1 MSQACE
7 KCCGKLIPGPHQL
20 AGVWITCAAG
30 KPHSAPPYLLGDGVC
45 GFGSDPSLPPGFT
58 THTLWY
64 VRCYL
69 QTLFHLLVPAF
80 TALHTLYLG
89 GTTGGEP
96 LDLIPIGLLSLLTS
110 FLDRGLFDHC
120 ACAMDV
126 SARAAPFSRIRWCMF
141 CTSDWDVYLRLLAI
155 ALYHVT
161 TLYGALMPGRLICT
175 TQLSGKNMLSLYK
188 SILKRSVVVPY
199 LYK

>member
-1 MSQACE
+1 MR
-7 KCCGKLIPGPHQL
+7 
-20 AGVWITCAAG
+20 
-30 KPHSAPPYLLGDGVC
+30 SAVVNWSGAPINLLVSELHVRPVSRILPPPYLLGDGVC
-45 GFGSDPSLPPGFT
+45 GFGSDPSLPPWIYNA
-58 THTLWY
+58 HSMI
-64 VRCYL
+64 CA
-69 QTLFHLLVPAF
+69 LLSPDSLPPVGSS
-80 TALHTLYLG
+80 LYSASHAVLRRNHW
-89 GTTGGEP
+89 GEP

-126 SARAAPFSRIRWCMF
+126 SARAAPFGRIRWCMF
-141 CTSDWDVYLRLLAI
+141 CTPDWDVYLRLLAI

>member
-7 KCCGKLIPGPHQL
+7 KCCGELIPGPHQL

-45 GFGSDPSLPPGFT
+45 GFGSDPSLPPWIYNA
-58 THTLWY
+58 HSMI
-64 VRCYL
+64 CA
-69 QTLFHLLVPAF
+69 LLSPDSLPPVGSS
-80 TALHTLYLG
+80 LYSASHAVLRRNHW
-89 GTTGGEP
+89 GEP

-126 SARAAPFSRIRWCMF
+126 SARSAPFGRIR
-141 CTSDWDVYLRLLAI
+141 
-155 ALYHVT
+155 
-161 TLYGALMPGRLICT
+161 
-175 TQLSGKNMLSLYK
+175 
-188 SILKRSVVVPY
+188 
-199 LYK
+199 